1 MFLNQIDIQPFE
13 MNLNDFD
20 ATCEDIDVK
29 VDIELQDIVDFGH
42 LIFEQVYEEC
52 LELLYK
58 EDYLKEWKECV
69 KNNIEDT
76 IESID
81 IDTIYEFSL
90 DEINEISDYVLDGL
104 QTSIITRSLYNRG
117 IHNKNL
123 GLDFEN
129 ISTKLDKLKSI
140 NDTLPAQRTDK
151 WYEMRHNMISASNLW
166 KVFFSDSSRRQIID
180 EKTKLL
186 NTTRH
191 HNGFDSTLEW
201 GQRFEPVAQMYYQDV
216 YQTNIKE
223 YGCIPHSN
231 YSFIGASPDGIN
243 VDKNSSLYG
252 RLLEIKCIVNREIT
266 GIPKKEYWTQMQIQM
281 ECCDL
286 DECDFLE
293 CRFKTYDNEIEYL
306 QDGKVNKS
314 KVDQYKG
321 IIISFF
327 CNKESKFVY
336 KYMPFHIES
345 QADMDKWIDTTMS
358 AYDENPNIQW
368 IKNIYWY
375 LEEVSCVYVPRNR
388 EWFNSV
394 LPKIEKCWKDIERNR
409 LNSQNK
415 HIVTVT
421 KTDTSNSNKTLKTVI
436 PSGTIFHFMKNEND
450 KKKLDTHIQAPIQT
464 KKVNKQNTTN
474 TKNVVIVDTSDI

>member
-13 MNLNDFD
+13 INLNDFD
-20 ATCEDIDVK
+20 VNCKEIDIK
-29 VDIELQDIVDFGH
+29 VNIEVQDIVDFGN

-58 EDYLKEWKECV
+58 EDYLKEWKECI

-76 IESID
+76 IDSID

-104 QTSIITRSLYNRG
+104 QTYIVTRSLYNKD
-117 IHNKNL
+117 INNKNL
-123 GLDFEN
+123 GLDFGN
-129 ISTKLDKLKSI
+129 ISMKLDKLNNI

-166 KVFFSDSSRRQIID
+166 KVFFSESSRRQIID
-180 EKTKLL
+180 EKTKYL

-201 GQRFEPVAQMYYQDV
+201 GQRFEPVAQMYYQDM
-216 YQTNIKE
+216 YKTNIKE
-223 YGCIPHSN
+223 YGCIPHST

-243 VDKNSSLYG
+243 IDNNSSLYG

-293 CRFKTYDNEIEYL
+293 CRFKTYENEIEYL
-306 QDGKVNKS
+306 QDDKVNKS
-314 KVDQYKG
+314 KVNQYKG

-336 KYMPFHIES
+336 EYMPFHIES
-345 QADMDKWIDTTMS
+345 QTDMDKWMDTTMS
-358 AYDENPNIQW
+358 AYDEFPSIQW
-368 IKNIYWY
+368 MKNIYWY

-388 EWFNSV
+388 EWFNSI

-415 HIVTVT
+415 HIITVT
-421 KTDTSNSNKTLKTVI
+421 KTDTSNSNKTLKSVI
-436 PSGTIFHFMKNEND
+436 PSGTIFHFMKNENE
-450 KKKLDTHIQAPIQT
+450 KKKLDTRISIQT
-464 KKVNKQNTTN
+464 NKVNKTNTTS

>member
-13 MNLNDFD
+13 MNLTDFD
-20 ATCEDIDVK
+20 VSCKNFDVK
-29 VDIELQDIVDFGH
+29 VDIEVQDIVDFGN

-81 IDTIYEFSL
+81 IDTVYEFSL

-104 QTSIITRSLYNRG
+104 QTSIVTRSLYNKD
-117 IHNKNL
+117 INDKNL
-123 GLDFEN
+123 ELDFEN
-129 ISTKLDKLKSI
+129 ISTKLDKLESI
-140 NDTLPAQRTDK
+140 NETLPAQRTDK

-180 EKTKLL
+180 EKSKLL
-186 NTTRH
+186 NTTRY

-201 GQRFEPVAQMYYQDV
+201 GQRFEPVAQMYYQDM
-216 YQTNIKE
+216 YQTKIKE
-223 YGCIPHSN
+223 YGCIPHSS

-293 CRFKTYDNEIEYL
+293 CRFKTYENEMDFL
-306 QDGKVNKS
+306 KDGNINKTEND
-314 KVDQYKG
+314 KYKG

-336 KYMPFHIES
+336 EYMPFDIENQS
-345 QADMDKWIDTTMS
+345 DMDKWMDTTMS
-358 AYDENPNIQW
+358 VYDENPSIQW

-415 HIVTVT
+415 HVVTVT
-421 KTDTSNSNKTLKTVI
+421 KTDTSNSNKTKTIV
-436 PSGTIFHFMKNEND
+436 PSDTIFHFMKNEND
-450 KKKLDTHIQAPIQT
+450 KNELDTHIQVPIQT
-464 KKVNKQNTTN
+464 KKVNKNTTS

>member
-13 MNLNDFD
+13 INLTDFD
-20 ATCEDIDVK
+20 VNCKDIDIT
-29 VDIELQDIVDFGH
+29 VDIEVQDIVDFGN

-69 KNNIEDT
+69 KNNIQDT
-76 IESID
+76 IDSID
-81 IDTIYEFSL
+81 MDTIYEFSL

-104 QTSIITRSLYNRG
+104 QTSIITRSLYNKD
-117 IHNKNL
+117 INNKNL
-123 GLDFEN
+123 GSDFEN
-129 ISTKLDKLKSI
+129 ISIKLDKLKSI
-140 NDTLPAQRTDK
+140 NETLPVQRTDK

-186 NTTRH
+186 SNTRH

-201 GQRFEPVAQMYYQDV
+201 GQRFEPVAQMYYQDM

-223 YGCIPHSN
+223 YGCIPHSS

-243 VDKNSSLYG
+243 VDNNSSLYG

-293 CRFKTYDNEIEYL
+293 CRFKTYENEIEYL
-306 QDGKVNKS
+306 QDGKINKNKVN
-314 KVDQYKG
+314 QYKG

-327 CNKESKFVY
+327 CNKKSKFLY
-336 KYMPFHIES
+336 EYMPFHIES
-345 QADMDKWIDTTMS
+345 QNDMDKWMDTTMS
-358 AYDENPNIQW
+358 AYDEIPSIQW
-368 IKNIYWY
+368 MKNIYWY

-388 EWFNSV
+388 EWFISI
-394 LPKIEKCWKDIERNR
+394 LPKIENCWKDIERNR

-421 KTDTSNSNKTLKTVI
+421 KTDTSNSNKTFKTVI

-450 KKKLDTHIQAPIQT
+450 KKELDTQIPIQT
-464 KKVNKQNTTN
+464 KKVNKPNTTN